1 VAIFDVS
8 SADKR
13 RWKRGRHLRSSA
25 FIGGLFAF
33 VLAAVA
39 QDTPAPSA
47 EERARIVEQSRE
59 IALA

>member
-1 VAIFDVS
+1 VQISADGNEVDICVHPPS
-8 SADKR
+8 SAAY
-13 RWKRGRHLRSSA
+13 L
-25 FIGGLFAF
+25 LF

-47 EERARIVEQSRE
+47 EERPRIVEQSRE